1 MNVSVFKL
9 ARLLLV
15 GSSGRVGSMILR
27 SWQLDP
33 PTGAEII
40 GQHRN
45 PDRTDGLFWPL
56 LETEAKGPPRDRY
69 DAIICL
75 AGVTPGPGAD
85 LALNTSLVEATLR
98 SAKLANIPRV
108 LVASS
113 SAVYGSGDG
122 TPFCETSTTTPANS
136 YGAAKL
142 DVEYACAT
150 WRNQGLEIC
159 CLRIGNVAGADALLL
174 NVARSEPDQ
183 PIVIDRFADGR
194 GPVRSYIGPRTLS
207 DVLLT
212 LATTPLALPSILNV
226 AAPGSVTMEELSRA
240 AGHPFDF
247 KNAPQTA
254 HQTIT
259 LDCGRLAELH
269 DFSADAAE
277 PMELVTQW
285 KDTLPK

>member
-1 MNVSVFKL
+1 MSMHVTKPS
-9 ARLLLV
+9 RLLLV
-15 GSSGRVGSMILR
+15 GSTGRVGRMITR
-27 SWQLDP
+27 CWQLNP
-33 PTGAEII
+33 PSGAKVTE
-40 GQHRN
+40 QHRN
-45 PDRTDGLFWPL
+45 SDRSEGLFWPL
-56 LETEAKGPPRDRY
+56 LSTDAKGLPKDTY

-75 AGVTPGPGAD
+75 AGVTPGLGAD
-85 LALNTSLVEATLR
+85 LALNTTLAEATLR

-108 LVASS
+108 LIASS

-142 DVEYACAT
+142 DMENACAT
-150 WRNQGLEIC
+150 WRNQGIEIC

-174 NVARSEPDQ
+174 NVARSEHNQ
-183 PIVIDRFADGR
+183 PLVIDRFADGR

-212 LATTPLALPSILNV
+212 LATTPLALPNILNV
-226 AAPGSVTMEELSRA
+226 AAPGSVTMEELARA

-247 KNAPQTA
+247 KNAHQTA
-254 HQTIT
+254 QQTIT
-259 LDCGRLAELH
+259 LDCSRLAELH
-269 DFSADAAE
+269 DFSTDAAE